1 MALQLITPPTAEPI
15 DLAEAK
21 AHSRVDIPD
30 DDVLIGALI
39 SAARD
44 FAENLTGKQL
54 VAARWRQVLDC
65 FPGGQRP
72 QAPYRQAFSLPGN
85 AILLSKFPVIQV
97 VSIQYLD
104 MQGVTQTVDPA
115 TYVVDYSTEPVRI
128 TPVFGQIWPIPVPQ
142 IGSVWVNFDA
152 GYAAPMS
159 ATVAGN
165 QIAVLGWA
173 PLAVGTVIRLSNSG
187 GALPKPLQ
195 PKTDYYVQSVVS
207 PGVYTVAAEANGP
220 AIVLQDTGSGTSYL
234 GLVPDGIKAW
244 LKIRLSTIYEN
255 REEVAIMTRGKIDVL
270 PYVDRLLDGFRCP
283 EF

>member
-30 DDVLIGALI
+30 DDMLIGALI

-54 VAARWRQVLDC
+54 VTARWKLVLDC
-65 FPGGQRP
+65 FPGGERP
-72 QAPYRQAFSLPGN
+72 EAPYRQAFSLPGN

-104 MQGVTQTVDPA
+104 LQGTIQTVDPT

-142 IGSVWVNFDA
+142 IGSVWVTFDA
-152 GYAAPMS
+152 GYAAPLS
-159 ATVAGN
+159 ANGNDITV
-165 QIAVLGWA
+165 QGWA
-173 PLAVGTVIRLSNSG
+173 PLAVGSVVRLSNSG

-195 PKTDYYVQSVVS
+195 PKTDYFVQSVVS
-207 PGVYTVAAEANGP
+207 PGIYTLAATPGGA
-220 AIVLQDTGSGTSYL
+220 AIALQDAGSGTSYL
-234 GLVPDGIKAW
+234 GAVPDGIKAW

-270 PYVDRLLDGFRCP
+270 PYVDRLLDGFRNP